1 MKFFSLI
8 LTLALASLNSFAL
21 AQTQPAKDIAVVLK
35 SAGAVQVTR
44 TQKGAAENAPRGTRL
59 NSGNVVRTGAGA
71 AAALIFTDDK
81 SILKVRENSRVNIAG
96 QREDNSIVKTIKLE
110 VGALWAKVTRS
121 ETPFK
126 IETPSGVAAV
136 KGTQVYVILDGN
148 GNMIIFCIE
157 GAIELFN
164 KLGKVLVTAG
174 ETGIIAEDQAPSKR
188 PSAEGEVPTW
198 GEEGEQGGKIE
209 IELQDAQGQKK
220 KLILE
225 Y

>member
-1 MKFFSLI
+1 MKFYSAVSA
-8 LTLALASLNSFAL
+8 LTLIALSAF
-21 AQTQPAKDIAVVLK
+21 AQTPPAKDIAVVLK
-35 SAGAVQVTR
+35 SAGQVQVMR
-44 TQKGAAENAPRGTRL
+44 SQKGGSESAPRGTRL
-59 NSGNVVRTGAGA
+59 NSGNVLRTGDGA

-96 QREDNSIVKTIKLE
+96 QREDKGIVKTIKME

-126 IETPSGVAAV
+126 VETPSGVAAV
-136 KGTQVYVILDGN
+136 KGTQFYVILDGN

-174 ETGIIAEDQAPSKR
+174 QTGIIAEDQAPITR
-188 PSAEGEVPTW
+188 PSTDGEVPTW
-198 GEEGEQGGKIE
+198 GNEGEQGGKIE

>member
-1 MKFFSLI
+1 MFTLLFSI
-8 LTLALASLNSFAL
+8 CITSAFS
-21 AQTQPAKDIAVVLK
+21 QTPPAKDIAVVLK
-35 SAGAVQVTR
+35 SAGQVQVMR
-44 TQKGAAENAPRGTRL
+44 SLKSASENAPRGTRL
-59 NSGNVVRTGAGA
+59 NSGNVLRTGDGA

-81 SILKVRENSRVNIAG
+81 SILKVRENSKVNIAG
-96 QREDNSIVKTIKLE
+96 QREDRGIVKTIKME

-121 ETPFK
+121 EMPFK
-126 IETPSGVAAV
+126 VETPSGVAAV
-136 KGTQVYVILDGN
+136 KGTQFYVILDGN

-157 GAIELFN
+157 SAIELFN

-174 ETGIIAEDQAPSKR
+174 QTGIIAEDQAPITR
-188 PSAEGEVPTW
+188 PSAAGEVPTW
-198 GEEGEQGGKIE
+198 GDEGEQGGKIE

>member
-1 MKFFSLI
+1 MKFYSAVSA
-8 LTLALASLNSFAL
+8 LTLIALSAF
-21 AQTQPAKDIAVVLK
+21 AQTPPAKDIAVVLK
-35 SAGAVQVTR
+35 SAGQVQVMR
-44 TQKGAAENAPRGTRL
+44 SLKSASENAPRGTRL
-59 NSGNVVRTGAGA
+59 NSGNVLRTGDGA

-96 QREDNSIVKTIKLE
+96 QREDKGIVKTIKME

-126 IETPSGVAAV
+126 VETPSGVAAV
-136 KGTQVYVILDGN
+136 KGTQFYVILDGN

-174 ETGIIAEDQAPSKR
+174 QTGIIAEDQAPITR
-188 PSAEGEVPTW
+188 PSTDGEVPTW
-198 GEEGEQGGKIE
+198 GNEGEQGGKIE

>member
-1 MKFFSLI
+1 MKFCSAFLSFI
-8 LTLALASLNSFAL
+8 LTALSAF

-35 SAGAVQVTR
+35 SAGQVR
-44 TQKGAAENAPRGTRL
+44 VSRAQNSAAENASRGTRL
-59 NSGNVVRTGAGA
+59 NSGNVLRTGEGA

-81 SILKVRENSRVNIAG
+81 SILKVRENSKVNIAG
-96 QREDNSIVKTIKLE
+96 QREENGIVKTIKME
-110 VGALWAKVTRS
+110 FGALWAKVTRS

-136 KGTQVYVILDGN
+136 KGTQFYVILDGN
-148 GNMIIFCIE
+148 GNMIIFCLE

-174 ETGIIAEDQAPSKR
+174 QTGITSEDQAPTSR
-188 PSAEGEVPTW
+188 PSSPGEVPTW
-198 GEEGEQGGKIE
+198 GNEDEQGGKIE
-209 IELQDAQGQKK
+209 IELQDAKGQKK

>member
-1 MKFFSLI
+1 MKFHSALLCFT
-8 LTLALASLNSFAL
+8 LTALSCF

-35 SAGAVQVTR
+35 SAGQVQVTR
-44 TQKGAAENAPRGTRL
+44 SQKNAAENAPRGTRL
-59 NSGNVVRTGAGA
+59 NSGNVLRTGAGA

-81 SILKVRENSRVNIAG
+81 SILKVRENSKVNIAG
-96 QREDNSIVKTIKLE
+96 QREASGIVKTIKME
-110 VGALWAKVTRS
+110 FGALWAKVTRS

-136 KGTQVYVILDGN
+136 KGTQFYVILDGN
-148 GNMIIFCIE
+148 GNMIIFCLE

-164 KLGKVLVTAG
+164 QLGKVLVTAG
-174 ETGIIAEDQAPSKR
+174 QTGIIAEDQAPVTR
-188 PSAEGEVPTW
+188 PSAEGEVPAW
-198 GEEGEQGGKIE
+198 GNEGEQNGKIE

>member
-1 MKFFSLI
+1 MRFSYS
-8 LTLALASLNSFAL
+8 TLAFAFAAFL
-21 AQTQPAKDIAVVLK
+21 TSAFAQTQPAKDIAVVLK
-35 SAGAVQVTR
+35 SAGQVQVTR
-44 TQKGAAENAPRGTRL
+44 SSKGAAENAPRGTRL
-59 NSGNVVRTGAGA
+59 NSGNILRTSDGA

-81 SILKVRENSRVNIAG
+81 SILKVRENSKVNIAG
-96 QREDNSIVKTIKLE
+96 LREANGIVKTIKME
-110 VGALWAKVTRS
+110 FGALWAKVTRS

-136 KGTQVYVILDGN
+136 KGTQFYVILDGN

-174 ETGIIAEDQAPSKR
+174 QTGVIAEDQAPVTR
-188 PSAEGEVPTW
+188 PSAPGEVPTW
-198 GEEGEQGGKIE
+198 GNEGEQGGKIE
-209 IELQDAQGQKK
+209 IEMQDAQGQKK
-220 KLILE
+220 KLLLE

>member
-1 MKFFSLI
+1 MKFYSALLS
-8 LTLALASLNSFAL
+8 LTLIALSAF

-35 SAGAVQVTR
+35 SAGQVSRARDAQSSVMDKVT
-44 TQKGAAENAPRGTRL
+44 RGTRL
-59 NSGNVVRTGAGA
+59 NSGNVLRTSEGA

-81 SILKVRENSRVNIAG
+81 SILKVRENSKVNIAG
-96 QREDNSIVKTIKLE
+96 RREANSIVKTIKLE

-136 KGTQVYVILDGN
+136 KGTQFYVILDGN

-164 KLGKVLVTAG
+164 KLGKALVTAG
-174 ETGIIAEDQAPSKR
+174 QTGIIGEDQAPSTR
-188 PSAEGEVPTW
+188 PSAPGEVPTW
-198 GEEGEQGGKIE
+198 GNEGEQGGKIE
-209 IELQDAQGQKK
+209 IEMQDANGQKK